1 MKMHVLART
10 ETGEMLSARYGVP
23 VCMIIR
29 ANHLGAEDRLF
40 AGRKIQIPPVDYC
53 WKAEET
59 SGAGEAES
67 GKQAYQVRPGDT
79 VYSIAQR
86 FHTTMNAILLENG
99 LARPEELRA
108 GMRISVP
115 CFPENFAV
123 YSLTSMDTLE
133 GVAEKFGVT
142 VTALRG
148 ANDLPDTLYPGLQL
162 VIPGKREGI

>member
-1 MKMHVLART
+1 
-10 ETGEMLSARYGVP
+10 
-23 VCMIIR
+23 
-29 ANHLGAEDRLF
+29 
-40 AGRKIQIPPVDYC
+40 
-53 WKAEET
+53 
-59 SGAGEAES
+59 
-67 GKQAYQVRPGDT
+67 
-79 VYSIAQR
+79 
-86 FHTTMNAILLENG
+86 MNAILLENG
-99 LARPEELRA
+99 LTRPEELRA

-142 VTALRG
+142 VAALRG